1 MLIHK
6 VLELLSRISLVSKET
21 YSSVKRDLLCCHAY
35 PFDLLHAV
43 QGSRVSYYS
52 TYPQFSRYLSLL
64 HYYSAPLWALER
76 VCVCVCVCVCV
87 GQTAFHI
94 LITV

>member
-1 MLIHK
+1 M
-6 VLELLSRISLVSKET
+6 SKET
-21 YSSVKRDLLCCHAY
+21 YSAVTHILLTYYTQFRVRVFLITVHILSFRD
-35 PFDLLHAV
+35 
-43 QGSRVSYYS
+43 
-52 TYPQFSRYLSLL
+52 TYP
-64 HYYSAPLWALER
+64 YYTITPRPFGPWS